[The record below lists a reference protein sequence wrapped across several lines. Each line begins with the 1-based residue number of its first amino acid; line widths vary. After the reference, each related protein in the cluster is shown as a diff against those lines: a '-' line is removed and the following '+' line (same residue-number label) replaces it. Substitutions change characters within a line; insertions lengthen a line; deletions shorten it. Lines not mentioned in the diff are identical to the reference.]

1 MIQSI
6 LARPSID
13 SAARPQ
19 AAHSESGPV
28 DRFEPCCAPPEDET
42 GIMWGGKGHFLVNSQ
57 AAETMPDEMPP
68 FFREAADRL
77 GVLGA
82 HPDRLRFRALRHLN
96 NANAVDHYMNSELL
110 QGREAPRDRYG
121 YALLLKELEPDN
133 NQPQK
138 AGTLPYKIA
147 EMYET
152 LVAEFTLY
160 RKELARTGPDSPLT
174 RQFQENAIYTAG
186 MLGHF
191 VADAT
196 QPLHATVHHDGWDES
211 REPNPEG
218 FRTKPGL
225 HSQFETRL
233 VDRQVEPE
241 AVADRIS
248 EPRRWEGDPLQWGL
262 GLVQESQGLVRDLYT
277 YEKNGELSPSE
288 PSPRGLDLAVG
299 RIARGA
305 EVLRDLWYTAW
316 LRSGEL
322 ASQEDPSQDYLL
334 AAANRG

>member
-1 MIQSI
+1 MS
-6 LARPSID
+6 RPLPACCLTD
-13 SAARPQ
+13 
-19 AAHSESGPV
+19 
-28 DRFEPCCAPPEDET
+28 EP
-42 GIMWGGKGHFLVNSQ
+42 GVRWGAKGHGIVNHE
-57 AAETMPDEMPP
+57 AAEHMPDEMPP

-77 GVLGA
+77 SILGP
-82 HPDRLRFRALRHLN
+82 HPDELRFRALRHLN
-96 NANAVDHYMNSELL
+96 NANAVDHYMNAELL
-110 QGREAPRDRYG
+110 HGQAAPRDRYS
-121 YALLLKELEPDN
+121 YALKVKELEPDN

-160 RKELARTGPDSPLT
+160 RQELSRSGPDSPKT
-174 RQFQENAIYTAG
+174 RQFQENAIQIAG

-191 VADAT
+191 VGDAT
-196 QPLHATVHHDGWDES
+196 QPLHATIHHDGWDES

-233 VDRQVEPE
+233 VERSV
-241 AVADRIS
+241 S
-248 EPRRWEGDPLQWGL
+248 EERVSDKIPAARRWDGDPLDWGL
-262 GLVQESQGLVRDLYT
+262 NLVNESQGFVRDLYR
-277 YEKNGELSPSE
+277 YEKNGELSPSN
-288 PSPRGLDLAVG
+288 PSPRALDLAES
-299 RIARGA
+299 RLARGA

-322 ASQEDPSQDYLL
+322 ATQEDPTTPIGWQLAGSQ
-334 AAANRG
+334 G